1 MAFRRIKYGVE
12 FDPGREERR
21 ESSGIGWIVVLVT
34 VLASVS
40 FVWIA
45 IGRIFHRAEETDGR
59 EADTMQIVVAP
70 EPPAEKSETAAATG
84 PARPPPP
91 DRKLVVSGFRDRP
104 NNVKNLLLK
113 LDAVAKTGD
122 GAMQV
127 ATIEKLRSLPGEPV
141 ADIDADLVRR
151 LGRLNMRWLVK
162 ERNAQWVSET
172 TVRSGDSATRI
183 AQENGSTLGSLRL
196 LNPGLDAD
204 HLRPGMK
211 LFVMNHPEFSLVI
224 HKTLRT
230 LDFNLNGK
238 LFKRYYLPKDAP
250 EIGMAPGRYETP
262 ANLRKYFRENSVG
275 LSPDDAAEVDTFT
288 PRWTT
293 VIVSDS

>member
-1 MAFRRIKYGVE
+1 LAFRRIKYGVE

-59 EADTMQIVVAP
+59 EADTMQIAVAP
-70 EPPAEKSETAAATG
+70 EPPAAKSETAAATD

-122 GAMQV
+122 VAMQV

-141 ADIDADLVRR
+141 ADIDADLVRHSAGG
-151 LGRLNMRWLVK
+151 L
-162 ERNAQWVSET
+162 ET
-172 TVRSGDSATRI
+172 RVLCGERI
-183 AQENGSTLGSLRL
+183 A
-196 LNPGLDAD
+196 
-204 HLRPGMK
+204 H
-211 LFVMNHPEFSLVI
+211 
-224 HKTLRT
+224 
-230 LDFNLNGK
+230 
-238 LFKRYYLPKDAP
+238 
-250 EIGMAPGRYETP
+250 
-262 ANLRKYFRENSVG
+262 AN
-275 LSPDDAAEVDTFT
+275 
-288 PRWTT
+288 
-293 VIVSDS
+293 